1 MDNLS
6 AALTPRSTPAESLPV
21 PMRQIRTKP
30 DAAQHTLHH
39 AISAVGIGLHTG
51 RSINITLK
59 PAPAGHGIVF
69 QRTDLPMAAPLP
81 ARYDYVVETHLSTV
95 LGDKHNPENRVATVE
110 HLMSALCG
118 CGIDNALILVDGPET
133 PVFDGSATDF
143 VFLLDCAGR
152 TAQSLPRKVVRVV
165 QPVRVE
171 HQNAWVELLPHNGPH
186 THLSMSIDF
195 PASAIGVQSYALDLT
210 PSSFRSELARNR
222 TFALRQEIEALHKAG
237 LALGGS
243 LDNAIVVDNDQVLN
257 PTGLRCPDEFIRH
270 KIMDAVGDLYLAGCV
285 LQASFRGHRSGHKL
299 NNQLLHALFA
309 QTSAWQDMTN
319 RQSTSAAA

>member
-1 MDNLS
+1 MNNLS
-6 AALTPRSTPAESLPV
+6 AAFTPRSKPVESLPA
-21 PMRQIRTKP
+21 PMRQIRPKT
-30 DAAQHTLHH
+30 AQAQHTLHH

-51 RSINITLK
+51 RSINITIK

-69 QRTDLPMAAPLP
+69 QRTDLSGAAPLP
-81 ARYDYVVETHLSTV
+81 ARYDYVLETHLSTV
-95 LGDKHNPENRVATVE
+95 LGDRAHPENRVATVE
-110 HLMSALCG
+110 HLMAALNG

-152 TAQSLPRKVVRVV
+152 MAQSLPRRVVRVV

-171 HQNAWVELLPHNGPH
+171 HKDAWVELLPHDGP
-186 THLSMSIDF
+186 TLHLSMSIDF
-195 PASAIGVQSYALDLT
+195 SARAIGVQSYALDLT
-210 PSSFRSELARNR
+210 PTSFRNDLASNR
-222 TFALRQEIEALHKAG
+222 TFAMRQEIEALHKAG

-243 LDNAIVVDNDQVLN
+243 LDNAIVVDNDHVLN

-285 LQASFRGHRSGHKL
+285 LQASFRGHRSGHTL

-309 QTSAWQDMTN
+309 QTTAWQDMTN
-319 RQSTSAAA
+319 LQSTSAAA

>member
-1 MDNLS
+1 
-6 AALTPRSTPAESLPV
+6 
-21 PMRQIRTKP
+21 MRQIRPKT
-30 DAAQHTLHH
+30 DTAQHTLHH

-51 RSINITLK
+51 RSINITIK

-69 QRTDLPMAAPLP
+69 QRTDLPTAAPLP

-95 LGDKHNPENRVATVE
+95 LGDKNNPENRVATVE
-110 HLMSALCG
+110 HLMAALCG

-152 TAQSLPRKVVRVV
+152 TAQSLPRRVVRVL

-171 HQNAWVELLPHNGPH
+171 CQNAWVELLPHDGP
-186 THLSMSIDF
+186 TPHLSMSIDF
-195 PASAIGVQSYALDLT
+195 SASAIGVQSYALDLT
-210 PSSFRSELARNR
+210 CASFRNELARNR
-222 TFALRQEIEALHKAG
+222 TFAMRQEIEALHKAG

-243 LDNAIVVDNDQVLN
+243 LDNAIVVDDDHVLN

-285 LQASFRGHRSGHKL
+285 LQASFRGHRSGHTL
-299 NNQLLHALFA
+299 NNQLLHTLFA
-309 QTSAWQDMTN
+309 QTTAWQDMTN
-319 RQSTSAAA
+319 LQSTSVAA